1 VLPARPDAATACRA
15 LDEAAALTRQNKSLR
30 DDLKDAKEDVQ
41 RLRKERDEARSDARA
56 EKEAATSLRAELASV
71 RSSLEAQLA
80 EARDVARVLHQNNQ
94 RLLQPLAAFPTAVV
108 GGMPGVMQAIQLTGG
123 PYAQAQQLQG
133 R

>member
-1 VLPARPDAATACRA
+1 M
-15 LDEAAALTRQNKSLR
+15 
-30 DDLKDAKEDVQ
+30 KDAKEDVQ
-41 RLRKERDEARSDARA
+41 RLRKERDDARSDARA

-94 RLLQPLAAFPTAVV
+94 RLQQQAAFPTAIV
-108 GGMPGVMQAIQLTGG
+108 GGMPGMMQAIQLTGG
-123 PYAQAQQLQG
+123 PYAQALAPAFLDAQLQG